1 MRWVTLALLA
11 LCLVVQADLWLGKRS
26 LPEVW
31 SLQRSLDDQQR
42 RNEAARA
49 RNARVQAEVQDLREG
64 LEMVED
70 QARRELGMI
79 KPDEVLV
86 QISPPRR

>member
-1 MRWVTLALLA
+1 MRWVTIVLAA

-31 SLQRSLDDQQR
+31 SLERTLDEQER
-42 RNEAARA
+42 RNKAAKA
-49 RNARVQAEVQDLREG
+49 RNVRVEAELLDLREG
-64 LEMVED
+64 LEMVEE

-86 QISPPRR
+86 QIGPAKR

>member
-1 MRWVTLALLA
+1 MRWVTIALAA
-11 LCLVVQADLWLGKRS
+11 LCLVVQADLWLGKHS

-31 SLQRSLDDQQR
+31 GLERTLQEQER
-42 RNEAARA
+42 RNEAAAA
-49 RNARVQAEVQDLREG
+49 RNARVQAEVLDLREG

-79 KPDEVLV
+79 RPDEILV
-86 QISPPRR
+86 QIAPAKR